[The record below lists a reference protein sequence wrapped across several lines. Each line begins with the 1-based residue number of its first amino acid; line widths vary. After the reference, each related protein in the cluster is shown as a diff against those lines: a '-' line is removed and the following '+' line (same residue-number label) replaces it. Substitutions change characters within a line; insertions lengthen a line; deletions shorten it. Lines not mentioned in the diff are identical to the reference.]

1 MSESS
6 QESSRSNKDGNRRVT
21 AAYFSTEAQE
31 EGWNTRTRCTREGEG
46 GAPYGGKG
54 EYRQIFGSKGTR
66 LKAQRVILAAQQ
78 LADLRQGGIII
89 PPPHRQGNAQTP
101 PGSRF
106 QTSALALGA
115 C

>member
-31 EGWNTRTRCTREGEG
+31 EDWNTRTRFTREGG
-46 GAPYGGKG
+46 DSVPYGRRGG
-54 EYRQIFGSKGTR
+54 YRQIFGSKGTR
-66 LKAQRVILAAQQ
+66 LKAQSVILAAQQ

-89 PPPHRQGNAQTP
+89 PPTDKETHKLLQ
-101 PGSRF
+101 
-106 QTSALALGA
+106 ALVFRRAR
-115 C
+115 

>member
-31 EGWNTRTRCTREGEG
+31 EGWNTRTHCTREEEG
-46 GAPYGGKG
+46 GVLYGGRG
-54 EYRQIFGSKGTR
+54 EDRWVFGSKGAR
-66 LKAQRVILAAQQ
+66 LKAQSVILMAQQ

-89 PPPHRQGNAQTP
+89 PPTTDKETHKLLQ
-101 PGSRF
+101 
-106 QTSALALGA
+106 ALVFRRAR
-115 C
+115 